1 VGLLL
6 ANKADVNAKAS
17 NGWTP
22 LHGAAVYNQKEVV
35 ALLLASKAEINEK
48 DNNGA
53 TPMHLALAKKHQDVA
68 ELLRQHGGRE

>member
-1 VGLLL
+1 
-6 ANKADVNAKAS
+6 
-17 NGWTP
+17 
-22 LHGAAVYNQKEVV
+22 
-35 ALLLASKAEINEK
+35 LLLASKAEINEK